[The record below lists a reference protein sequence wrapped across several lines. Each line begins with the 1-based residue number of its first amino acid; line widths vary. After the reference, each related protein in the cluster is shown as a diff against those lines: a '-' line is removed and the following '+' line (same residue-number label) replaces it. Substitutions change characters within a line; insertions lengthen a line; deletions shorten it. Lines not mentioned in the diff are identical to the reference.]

1 MEKTKKC
8 TLMGYVL
15 EKKKLF
21 AVFVISTLVLSVVA
35 PVKSYIMQ
43 WLIDAPSKTA
53 AIRYLMIGM
62 GIIIISHISEY
73 FSRISFMKIACKS
86 IEQIRNQLI
95 AGQIRKPMKEYM
107 AEKTGDVLSLLT
119 NDMRLIFDDYYMS
132 LFNMAMWGGMM
143 LVALIMLAFISPAL
157 LAIALVLGMAPLLA
171 PKLLA
176 EKMAKLR
183 GEYSTDI
190 ASYTAKTG
198 ELLKGFEALA
208 ASGAFSYFT
217 KVHEKA
223 AASNREK
230 EHRLQW
236 MLHVSSVISS
246 LVSWIPSITVL
257 LFGVFLVYDGKIS
270 IGYLVTA
277 NMLTNFVISP
287 CRQVSDSY
295 AKWRASLSIKNR
307 IEAALRQNLEETGS
321 DLEEEVENIRI
332 RNLTFTYPG
341 MELPALRDIS
351 VSFPSHS
358 KVVLVGASGSGKS
371 TIAKVL
377 YGYFDS
383 YEGEVLINDRNLRD
397 IRRESYYKKVA
408 MIPQMPFLFSDTI
421 YNNLCL
427 YDQYSEEEV
436 KRAVELA
443 GLTEFIKDQQDGLN
457 TALSESGRNLSG
469 GQAQRIAIARALLRK
484 CDVML
489 VDEATAS
496 LDAATTSEVIENLLA
511 LDCAVIL
518 ITHDIFGDYMKKFD
532 MVYYLEEGQI
542 KEQGGFEELLERGGS
557 FSQLYH
563 HTKS

>member
-1 MEKTKKC
+1 
-8 TLMGYVL
+8 
-15 EKKKLF
+15 
-21 AVFVISTLVLSVVA
+21 
-35 PVKSYIMQ
+35 
-43 WLIDAPSKTA
+43 
-53 AIRYLMIGM
+53 
-62 GIIIISHISEY
+62 
-73 FSRISFMKIACKS
+73 
-86 IEQIRNQLI
+86 
-95 AGQIRKPMKEYM
+95 
-107 AEKTGDVLSLLT
+107 
-119 NDMRLIFDDYYMS
+119 
-132 LFNMAMWGGMM
+132 
-143 LVALIMLAFISPAL
+143 
-157 LAIALVLGMAPLLA
+157 
-171 PKLLA
+171 
-176 EKMAKLR
+176 
-183 GEYSTDI
+183 
-190 ASYTAKTG
+190 
-198 ELLKGFEALA
+198 
-208 ASGAFSYFT
+208 
-217 KVHEKA
+217 
-223 AASNREK
+223 
-230 EHRLQW
+230 
-236 MLHVSSVISS
+236 
-246 LVSWIPSITVL
+246 
-257 LFGVFLVYDGKIS
+257 
-270 IGYLVTA
+270 
-277 NMLTNFVISP
+277 
-287 CRQVSDSY
+287 
-295 AKWRASLSIKNR
+295 
-307 IEAALRQNLEETGS
+307 
-321 DLEEEVENIRI
+321 
-332 RNLTFTYPG
+332 